1 MLRIQVQTGQQRRTL
16 EHAAGP
22 LEFGRLNRPGHPRVV
37 LDDPCVSRDQLRIQE
52 RPLGLLE
59 LENLSKGTV
68 VYLDDGSTV
77 AVQSRRQ
84 VRLPVRLTVGM
95 THIEIEVQEDPSTS
109 TGTEGSWNTVDQ
121 PIRQS
126 LAAGRSLSLSAMRED
141 ITPQT
146 LAHWFETVIS
156 VQRAAAGSAEFYRET
171 VRAVVDL
178 VGLDYGAMLLARKQ
192 PDGTIRWEEA
202 ACYSGQADRHPEISR
217 TVLDRVLLQ
226 KRTFYQGGEP
236 MNITNS
242 LMGVESVVASP
253 VFGPEDDVVG
263 VLYGLRFEAALGRR
277 GIKPLEAQVVQLLAA
292 AVGAGLARQQRE
304 AEAAR
309 LRVQFEQFFSP
320 ELASELERDP
330 TLLEGRDREV
340 TILFSDIRG
349 FSRLSEQLGP
359 ADTFRLVGQVM
370 ERLAVHVA
378 EFQGVLVN
386 YVGDG
391 LLAMWNAPAD
401 RPRHAVLACKAA
413 LKMLAELPAL
423 SEAWRGK
430 LDQPLLLGIGIN
442 TGPARVGNA
451 GSSRRFSYSPLGHT
465 VNLAS
470 RVEGA
475 TKYLGVPIVI
485 TGGTQQQLAG
495 ELVTRRLCRA
505 RLPGIDSPV
514 DLYELRGESADAQWL
529 ARKECYEQALLLYE
543 QHQPRAA
550 YEALAPAYLD
560 LPPDVDPPGRLLL
573 ERLRVALQ
581 SDTYT
586 PIWDF
591 PNK

>member
-22 LEFGRLNRPGHPRVV
+22 LEFGRLNRPGNPRVV

-52 RPLGLLE
+52 KPLGLLE

-77 AVQSRRQ
+77 PVQSRRQ
-84 VRLPVRLTVGM
+84 VRLPTRLTVGM
-95 THIEIEVQEDPSTS
+95 THIEIEVQDDPSTS
-109 TGTEGSWNTVDQ
+109 TGSEVSWNTIEQ
-121 PIRQS
+121 PIRHS
-126 LAAGRSLSLSAMRED
+126 IAAGRSLSLSAMRD
-141 ITPQT
+141 DVTPQT

-156 VQRAAAGSAEFYRET
+156 VQRAAAGSQEFYQET
-171 VRAVVDL
+171 VQAVVEL
-178 VGLDYGAMLLARKQ
+178 VGLDYGLMLLARHE
-192 PDGTIRWEEA
+192 PDGKVRWDEV
-202 ACYSGQADRHPEISR
+202 ACYTNQSGRHPEVSR

-236 MNITNS
+236 MSSTGS
-242 LMGVESVVASP
+242 LMGIESVVASP
-253 VFGPEDDVVG
+253 VFGPQDEVVG
-263 VLYGLRFEAALGRR
+263 VLYGLRFGAALGRR

-292 AVGAGLARQQRE
+292 AVGAGLARQRRE

-340 TILFSDIRG
+340 TILFCDIRG
-349 FSRLSEQLGP
+349 FSRLSEHLGP
-359 ADTFRLVGQVM
+359 ADTFRLVRQVM
-370 ERLAVHVA
+370 DRLATHVA

-386 YVGDG
+386 YIGDG

-401 RPRHAVLACKAA
+401 RPHHAALACKAA
-413 LKMLAELPAL
+413 LKMLGELPSL
-423 SEAWRGK
+423 NEAWRGQ
-430 LDQPLLLGIGIN
+430 LNQPLMLGIGIN

-470 RVEGA
+470 RVEGV
-475 TKYLGVPIVI
+475 TKHLGVPAVI
-485 TGGTQQQLAG
+485 TASTQQQLAG
-495 ELVTRRLCRA
+495 ALVTRRLCRA
-505 RLPGIDSPV
+505 RLPGIETPV
-514 DLYELRGESADAQWL
+514 DLYELHGETAEAPWVARRECYDRGLSLYERGELQ
-529 ARKECYEQALLLYE
+529 
-543 QHQPRAA
+543 AA
-550 YEALAPAYLD
+550 YEVLAPAYRD
-560 LPPDVDPPGRLLL
+560 LPPYVDPPGTLLFERVRTSL
-573 ERLRVALQ
+573 ERG
-581 SDTYT
+581 TYD
-586 PIWDF
+586 PVWDF
-591 PNK
+591 PHK

>member
-22 LEFGRLNRPGHPRVV
+22 LEFGRLNRPGNPRVV

-52 RPLGLLE
+52 KPLGLLE

-68 VYLDDGSTV
+68 VYLDDGTTV
-77 AVQSRRQ
+77 GVQSRRQ
-84 VRLPVRLTVGM
+84 VRLPARLTVGM
-95 THIEIEVQEDPSTS
+95 THIEIEVQDDPSTS
-109 TGTEGSWNTVDQ
+109 SGSEVSWNTIEQ

-126 LAAGRSLSLSAMRED
+126 FAAGRSLSLSAMRD
-141 ITPQT
+141 DVTPQT

-156 VQRAAAGSAEFYRET
+156 VQRAAAGSHEFYQET

-178 VGLDYGAMLLARKQ
+178 VGLDYGLMLLARRQ
-192 PDGTIRWEEA
+192 SDGTVRWEEV
-202 ACYSGQADRHPEISR
+202 ACYSNQPGRHPEISR

-236 MNITNS
+236 MSVTGS
-242 LMGVESVVASP
+242 LMGIESVVASP
-253 VFGPEDDVVG
+253 VFGPEDEVVG
-263 VLYGLRFEAALGRR
+263 VLYGLRFGAALGRR

-292 AVGAGLARQQRE
+292 AVGAGLARQRRE

-359 ADTFRLVGQVM
+359 ADTFKLVGQVM
-370 ERLAVHVA
+370 DRLAAHVV

-386 YVGDG
+386 YIGDG

-401 RPRHAVLACKAA
+401 RPHHALLACKAA
-413 LKMLAELPAL
+413 LKMMGELPSL
-423 SEAWRGK
+423 SEAWREK
-430 LDQPLLLGIGIN
+430 LGQPLMLGIGIN

-470 RVEGA
+470 RLEGV
-475 TKYLGVPIVI
+475 TKHLGIPIVI
-485 TGGTQQQLAG
+485 TSGTQQQLEGA
-495 ELVTRRLCRA
+495 LVTRRLCRA
-505 RLPGIDSPV
+505 RLPGIETPV
-514 DLYELRGESADAQWL
+514 DLYELHGEAAEAPWL
-529 ARKECYEQALLLYE
+529 ARKECYDRGLLLYE
-543 QHQPRAA
+543 QHELRAA
-550 YEALAPAYLD
+550 YEVLAPAYQD
-560 LPPDVDPPGRLLL
+560 LPPHVDPPGTMLLQRI
-573 ERLRVALQ
+573 EAALRGGAFDPV
-581 SDTYT
+581 
-586 PIWDF
+586 WEF
-591 PNK
+591 PHK

>member
-242 LMGVESVVASP
+242 LTDAGPDSNNSIELTDGFHLLRKPRLGDLLGTRFWTRAPRFVSVAHTW
-253 VFGPEDDVVG
+253 
-263 VLYGLRFEAALGRR
+263 AADNR
-277 GIKPLEAQVVQLLAA
+277 GATPAGFTNNA
-292 AVGAGLARQQRE
+292 AV
-304 AEAAR
+304 
-309 LRVQFEQFFSP
+309 
-320 ELASELERDP
+320 
-330 TLLEGRDREV
+330 
-340 TILFSDIRG
+340 
-349 FSRLSEQLGP
+349 
-359 ADTFRLVGQVM
+359 
-370 ERLAVHVA
+370 
-378 EFQGVLVN
+378 
-386 YVGDG
+386 
-391 LLAMWNAPAD
+391 
-401 RPRHAVLACKAA
+401 
-413 LKMLAELPAL
+413 
-423 SEAWRGK
+423 
-430 LDQPLLLGIGIN
+430 
-442 TGPARVGNA
+442 
-451 GSSRRFSYSPLGHT
+451 
-465 VNLAS
+465 
-470 RVEGA
+470 
-475 TKYLGVPIVI
+475 
-485 TGGTQQQLAG
+485 
-495 ELVTRRLCRA
+495 
-505 RLPGIDSPV
+505 
-514 DLYELRGESADAQWL
+514 
-529 ARKECYEQALLLYE
+529 
-543 QHQPRAA
+543 
-550 YEALAPAYLD
+550 
-560 LPPDVDPPGRLLL
+560 GRLLL
-573 ERLRVALQ
+573 DSLAFGELRFGPPLDGLGYPQPGNFGLYVDYLEFSTNRYTGGQPSVAETPESYLVIEPGLTIYFAMSNLNPEELDGRFEGRLRWVKSYAGPASGADVALRDGRTLRVNLGLLQ
-581 SDTYT
+581 SLEIDSDGDGVVNGRDLYPFDDLLITNFHLVSVTPPVAELSWRAAARTSYAVSYT
-586 PIWDF
+586 TNLLT
-591 PNK
+591 PNWQVIARMANPAPEVRILTVTHRPEGGISIQDAQRYYRVSYEP